1 MQKRGHN
8 MVYVT
13 SDLHGYSLERF
24 LRFLDASGFTDA
36 DYLFILGDVIDRGE
50 DGVKI
55 LRWLLLQPNVQLIL
69 GNHEAMLLACAFLFQ
84 RIDKLSLDALG
95 ADELRS
101 YRLWKSNGAEPTLR
115 ALRELTPDDREDILD
130 YLRECPLYD
139 TVAIGNREFL
149 LVHGG
154 LSNFEENK
162 PITAYEPHD
171 LLWTRPS
178 LDEQYSTRYL
188 TVLGHTPTRFYGSE
202 YRGKMLKMPTWVNI
216 DTGAASPDG
225 APMLLRLDDM
235 KEFYIED

>member
-1 MQKRGHN
+1 
-8 MVYVT
+8 MVYFS
-13 SDLHGYSLERF
+13 SDLHGYSLEGF
-24 LRFLDASGFTDA
+24 LGLLESAGFSDD

-50 DGVKI
+50 DGVNI
-55 LRWLLLQPNVQLIL
+55 LKWLLVQPNVELIL
-69 GNHEAMLLACAFLFQ
+69 GNHEAMLLACDFLFL
-84 RIDKLSLDALG
+84 RIDELSLDTLG
-95 ADELRS
+95 TDQLRA
-101 YRLWKSNGAEPTLR
+101 YRLWQSNGAEPTLR
-115 ALRELTPDDREDILD
+115 ALRALCAEEREDILL

-139 TVAIGNREFL
+139 TVAIGDRDFL

-154 LSNFEENK
+154 LSGFEEDK
-162 PITAYEPHD
+162 PITAYEPYD

-178 LDEQYSTRYL
+178 LDDRYSSRFL

-235 KEFYIED
+235 QEFYIKKT